1 VGIHRQGWLSQGEKQ
16 HTASCL
22 ASHPG
27 QTHQVGFGFGHSP
40 GFEKV
45 QTDTTLFSFDLFEYL
60 FDSGGLDLAQSAA
73 PNGLSDAFCGSRRYS
88 LPVIEA
94 GLERGKSSSRIDV
107 RGILGQYGLYEHVNR
122 VSVRLPAASAVF
134 LFQEL
139 DDFFD
144 SHWLKNIMSE
154 PLDAKVRS
162 ICGNAGEWDK
172 ISTSKRKTNMT
183 LVEKILAK
191 KAGKKTVKPDQIV
204 EVSVDRAMIHD
215 ALGAHTIA
223 RFRELGVKKVWDP
236 AKIVVVLDHYVP
248 NKDIDTA
255 KKCLNIKKFVLE
267 QGIENYYEV
276 GKGGIAHQVLV
287 EKGHVLPGT
296 ILVAVDSHTTTS
308 GVMGAFATGIGV
320 DEMAVVFKT
329 GKLWER
335 VPGTIRINVE
345 GKLKPPIM
353 SKDLML
359 LILKRLGVSGALFKS
374 LQYTGST
381 IGQMS
386 IESRMVLTNMAIESG
401 ATNGIIEPD
410 QKTLDF
416 LKGRSSQPFEVIRG
430 DPDAEYAET
439 LEFDADDIKE
449 PVVAVPSKPSNAVGV
464 TEVEGTKID
473 QAFVGSCTNGR
484 LEDLRMAAR
493 ILKGRK
499 VDKFTKVIVIP
510 ASQEVLKAALAEGL
524 VTTFVE
530 AGAVVGPPTCGPC
543 MEAHMGILG
552 PGEVCISSAN
562 RNFQGRVGDV
572 TAKVYLASPA
582 TVAASALKG
591 KISDPREFF

>member
-1 VGIHRQGWLSQGEKQ
+1 
-16 HTASCL
+16 
-22 ASHPG
+22 
-27 QTHQVGFGFGHSP
+27 
-40 GFEKV
+40 
-45 QTDTTLFSFDLFEYL
+45 
-60 FDSGGLDLAQSAA
+60 
-73 PNGLSDAFCGSRRYS
+73 
-88 LPVIEA
+88 
-94 GLERGKSSSRIDV
+94 
-107 RGILGQYGLYEHVNR
+107 
-122 VSVRLPAASAVF
+122 
-134 LFQEL
+134 
-139 DDFFD
+139 
-144 SHWLKNIMSE
+144 
-154 PLDAKVRS
+154 
-162 ICGNAGEWDK
+162 
-172 ISTSKRKTNMT
+172 MT

-191 KAGKKTVKPDQIV
+191 KAGKKVVSPNEIV

-223 RFRELGVKKVWDP
+223 RFRELGVEKVWDP
-236 AKIVVVLDHYVP
+236 ARIVVVLDHYVP

-255 KKCLNIKKFVLE
+255 KKCLNIKRFVLE
-267 QGIENYYEV
+267 QGIENYYEI

-296 ILVAVDSHTTTS
+296 TLVGVDSHTTTS

-345 GKLKPPIM
+345 GKLKPPIA

-359 LILKRLGVSGALFKS
+359 FILKRLGVSGALFKS
-374 LQYTGST
+374 LQYAGST
-381 IGQMS
+381 IKQMS

-410 QKTLDF
+410 QKVVDF
-416 LKGRSSQPFEVIRG
+416 LKGRTNQPFEVVQS
-430 DPDAEYAET
+430 DKDAEYAET
-439 LEFDADDIKE
+439 LEFHAEDIKE
-449 PVVAVPSKPSNAVGV
+449 PMVAVPPKPSNAVGV

-473 QAFVGSCTNGR
+473 QAFIGACTNGR
-484 LEDLRMAAR
+484 LEDLRIAAR

-524 VTTFVE
+524 IATFVE

-552 PGEVCISSAN
+552 PGEVCISTAN

-572 TAKVYLASPA
+572 TAKIYLASPA

>member
-1 VGIHRQGWLSQGEKQ
+1 MSIFR
-16 HTASCL
+16 
-22 ASHPG
+22 
-27 QTHQVGFGFGHSP
+27 
-40 GFEKV
+40 
-45 QTDTTLFSFDLFEYL
+45 
-60 FDSGGLDLAQSAA
+60 
-73 PNGLSDAFCGSRRYS
+73 
-88 LPVIEA
+88 A
-94 GLERGKSSSRIDV
+94 GVD
-107 RGILGQYGLYEHVNR
+107 
-122 VSVRLPAASAVF
+122 
-134 LFQEL
+134 
-139 DDFFD
+139 
-144 SHWLKNIMSE
+144 
-154 PLDAKVRS
+154 
-162 ICGNAGEWDK
+162 
-172 ISTSKRKTNMT
+172 MT

-191 KAGKKTVKPDQIV
+191 KAGKKVVRPDQIV

-223 RFRELGVKKVWDP
+223 RFRELGVEKVWDP
-236 AKIVVVLDHYVP
+236 TRMIVVLDHYVP

-296 ILVAVDSHTTTS
+296 TLVAVDSHTTTS

-320 DEMAVVFKT
+320 DEMAVVFKA

-345 GKLKPPIM
+345 GKLKPPLM

-359 LILKRLGVSGALFKS
+359 LILKKLGISGALFKS
-374 LQYTGST
+374 LQYTGSA
-381 IGQMS
+381 IKRMS
-386 IESRMVLTNMAIESG
+386 IASRMVLTNMAIESG

-410 QKTLDF
+410 WKTLEF
-416 LKGRSSQPFEVIRG
+416 LKSRTGQPFAVIRS
-430 DPDAEYAET
+430 DPQAEYVET
-439 LEFDADDIKE
+439 LEFQTDDIRE
-449 PVVAVPSKPSNAVGV
+449 PMVAVPPRPSNAVGV
-464 TEVEGTKID
+464 TEVEGTKVN
-473 QAFVGSCTNGR
+473 QAFIGSCTNGR

-499 VDKFTKVIVIP
+499 VDRFTKVIVIP
-510 ASQEVLKAALAEGL
+510 ASQEVLKGALAEGL
-524 VTTFVE
+524 IATFVE

-543 MEAHMGILG
+543 MEAHMGVLG

-572 TAKVYLASPA
+572 TAKIYLASPA

-591 KISDPREFF
+591 RISDPREFF

>member
-1 VGIHRQGWLSQGEKQ
+1 
-16 HTASCL
+16 
-22 ASHPG
+22 
-27 QTHQVGFGFGHSP
+27 
-40 GFEKV
+40 
-45 QTDTTLFSFDLFEYL
+45 
-60 FDSGGLDLAQSAA
+60 
-73 PNGLSDAFCGSRRYS
+73 
-88 LPVIEA
+88 
-94 GLERGKSSSRIDV
+94 
-107 RGILGQYGLYEHVNR
+107 
-122 VSVRLPAASAVF
+122 
-134 LFQEL
+134 
-139 DDFFD
+139 
-144 SHWLKNIMSE
+144 M
-154 PLDAKVRS
+154 
-162 ICGNAGEWDK
+162 
-172 ISTSKRKTNMT
+172 NMT

-191 KAGKKTVKPDQIV
+191 KAGKKVVRPDELV

-223 RFRELGVKKVWDP
+223 RFRELGVEKVWDP
-236 AKIVVVLDHYVP
+236 ARIVVVLDHYVP

-296 ILVAVDSHTTTS
+296 TLVGVDSHTTTS
-308 GVMGAFATGIGV
+308 GVVGAFATGIGV

-329 GKLWER
+329 GRLWER

-345 GKLKPPIM
+345 GTLRPPIA

-359 LILKRLGVSGALFKS
+359 FILKRLGVSGALFKS
-374 LQYTGST
+374 LQYTGSA
-381 IGQMS
+381 ISQMS

-410 QKTLDF
+410 QKLVDF
-416 LKGRSSQPFEVIRG
+416 LRARTNRSLELIQSDR
-430 DPDAEYAET
+430 DAEYAET
-439 LEFDADDIKE
+439 LEFRADDIKE
-449 PVVAVPSKPSNAVGV
+449 PMVAMPPKPSNAVGV
-464 TEVEGTKID
+464 TEVGGTRID
-473 QAFVGSCTNGR
+473 QAFIGSCTNGR
-484 LEDLRMAAR
+484 LEDLRIAAG

-510 ASQEVLKAALAEGL
+510 ASQEVLKAALEEGL
-524 VTTFVE
+524 IATFVE

-552 PGEVCISSAN
+552 PGEVCISTAN
-562 RNFQGRVGDV
+562 RNFQGRVGDA
-572 TAKVYLASPA
+572 TAKIYLASPA

-591 KISDPREFF
+591 KISDPREFFREA

>member
-1 VGIHRQGWLSQGEKQ
+1 MSIFR
-16 HTASCL
+16 
-22 ASHPG
+22 
-27 QTHQVGFGFGHSP
+27 
-40 GFEKV
+40 
-45 QTDTTLFSFDLFEYL
+45 
-60 FDSGGLDLAQSAA
+60 
-73 PNGLSDAFCGSRRYS
+73 
-88 LPVIEA
+88 A
-94 GLERGKSSSRIDV
+94 GVD
-107 RGILGQYGLYEHVNR
+107 
-122 VSVRLPAASAVF
+122 
-134 LFQEL
+134 
-139 DDFFD
+139 
-144 SHWLKNIMSE
+144 
-154 PLDAKVRS
+154 
-162 ICGNAGEWDK
+162 
-172 ISTSKRKTNMT
+172 MT

-191 KAGKKTVKPDQIV
+191 KAGKKVVRPDQIV

-223 RFRELGVKKVWDP
+223 RFRELGVEKVWDP
-236 AKIVVVLDHYVP
+236 TRMIVVLDHYVP

-296 ILVAVDSHTTTS
+296 TLVAVDSHTTTS

-320 DEMAVVFKT
+320 DEMAVVFKA

-345 GKLKPPIM
+345 GKLKPPLM

-359 LILKRLGVSGALFKS
+359 LILKKLGISGALFKS
-374 LQYTGST
+374 LQYTGSA
-381 IGQMS
+381 IRQMS
-386 IESRMVLTNMAIESG
+386 IASRMVLTNMAIESG

-410 QKTLDF
+410 RKTLEF
-416 LKGRSSQPFEVIRG
+416 LKSRTGQPFAVIRS
-430 DPDAEYAET
+430 DPQAEYVET
-439 LEFDADDIKE
+439 LEFQTDDIRE
-449 PVVAVPSKPSNAVGV
+449 PMVAVPPRPSNAVGV
-464 TEVEGTKID
+464 TEVEGTKVN
-473 QAFVGSCTNGR
+473 QAFIGSCTNGR

-499 VDKFTKVIVIP
+499 VDRFTKVIVIP
-510 ASQEVLKAALAEGL
+510 ASQEVLKGALAEGL
-524 VTTFVE
+524 IATFVE

-543 MEAHMGILG
+543 MEAHMGVLG

-572 TAKVYLASPA
+572 TAKIYLASPA

-591 KISDPREFF
+591 RISDPREFF

>member
-1 VGIHRQGWLSQGEKQ
+1 VS
-16 HTASCL
+16 L
-22 ASHPG
+22 AGPILL
-27 QTHQVGFGFGHSP
+27 
-40 GFEKV
+40 FEKLDHLV
-45 QTDTTLFSFDLFEYL
+45 DEHWPKNTTLPPSWANLW
-60 FDSGGLDLAQSAA
+60 SVCS
-73 PNGLSDAFCGSRRYS
+73 N
-88 LPVIEA
+88 
-94 GLERGKSSSRIDV
+94 
-107 RGILGQYGLYEHVNR
+107 LGQ
-122 VSVRLPAASAVF
+122 
-134 LFQEL
+134 
-139 DDFFD
+139 
-144 SHWLKNIMSE
+144 
-154 PLDAKVRS
+154 
-162 ICGNAGEWDK
+162 WDK
-172 ISTSKRKTNMT
+172 IGTSKRKTTMT

-191 KAGKKTVKPDQIV
+191 KAGKKLVRPDEIV

-223 RFRELGVKKVWDP
+223 RFRELGVSKVWDP
-236 AKIVVVLDHYVP
+236 TRIVVVLDHYVP
-248 NKDIDTA
+248 AKDVDTA

-267 QGIENYYEV
+267 QGIDNYYEV

-296 ILVAVDSHTTTS
+296 TLVAVDSHTTTS

-320 DEMAVVFKT
+320 DEMAAVFKT
-329 GKLWER
+329 GRLWER

-345 GKLKPPIM
+345 GELKPPMM

-374 LQYTGST
+374 LQYTGSA
-381 IGQMS
+381 IRQMS
-386 IESRMVLTNMAIESG
+386 VESRMVLTNMAIESG

-410 QKTLDF
+410 EKTVDF
-416 LKGRSSQPFEVIRG
+416 LKARTSQPFEAIHS

-439 LEFDADDIKE
+439 LDFAADEIKQ

-464 TEVEGTKID
+464 SEVEGTKID

-484 LEDLRMAAR
+484 LEDLRIAAR

-510 ASQEVLKAALAEGL
+510 ASQEVYKAALAEGL
-524 VTTFVE
+524 ITTFVE

-562 RNFQGRVGDV
+562 RNFQGRAGDV
-572 TAKVYLASPA
+572 TAKIYLASPA

>member
-1 VGIHRQGWLSQGEKQ
+1 MSIFR
-16 HTASCL
+16 
-22 ASHPG
+22 
-27 QTHQVGFGFGHSP
+27 
-40 GFEKV
+40 
-45 QTDTTLFSFDLFEYL
+45 
-60 FDSGGLDLAQSAA
+60 
-73 PNGLSDAFCGSRRYS
+73 
-88 LPVIEA
+88 A
-94 GLERGKSSSRIDV
+94 GVD
-107 RGILGQYGLYEHVNR
+107 
-122 VSVRLPAASAVF
+122 
-134 LFQEL
+134 
-139 DDFFD
+139 
-144 SHWLKNIMSE
+144 
-154 PLDAKVRS
+154 
-162 ICGNAGEWDK
+162 
-172 ISTSKRKTNMT
+172 MT

-191 KAGKKTVKPDQIV
+191 KAGKKVVRPDQIV

-223 RFRELGVKKVWDP
+223 RFRELGVEKVWDP
-236 AKIVVVLDHYVP
+236 TRMIVVLDHYVP

-296 ILVAVDSHTTTS
+296 TLVAVDSHTTTS

-320 DEMAVVFKT
+320 DEMAVVFKA

-345 GKLKPPIM
+345 GKLKPPLM

-359 LILKRLGVSGALFKS
+359 LILKKLGISGALFKS
-374 LQYTGST
+374 LQYTGSA
-381 IGQMS
+381 IKRMS
-386 IESRMVLTNMAIESG
+386 IASRMVLTNMAIESG

-410 QKTLDF
+410 WKTLEF
-416 LKGRSSQPFEVIRG
+416 LKSRTGQPFAVIRS
-430 DPDAEYAET
+430 DPQAEYVET
-439 LEFDADDIKE
+439 LEFQTDDIRE
-449 PVVAVPSKPSNAVGV
+449 PMVAVPPRPSNAVGV
-464 TEVEGTKID
+464 TEVEGTKVN
-473 QAFVGSCTNGR
+473 QAFIGSCTNGR

-499 VDKFTKVIVIP
+499 VDRFTKVIVIP
-510 ASQEVLKAALAEGL
+510 ASQEVLKGALAEGL
-524 VTTFVE
+524 IATFVE

-572 TAKVYLASPA
+572 TAKIYLASPA

-591 KISDPREFF
+591 RISDPREFF

>member
-1 VGIHRQGWLSQGEKQ
+1 
-16 HTASCL
+16 
-22 ASHPG
+22 
-27 QTHQVGFGFGHSP
+27 
-40 GFEKV
+40 
-45 QTDTTLFSFDLFEYL
+45 
-60 FDSGGLDLAQSAA
+60 
-73 PNGLSDAFCGSRRYS
+73 
-88 LPVIEA
+88 
-94 GLERGKSSSRIDV
+94 
-107 RGILGQYGLYEHVNR
+107 
-122 VSVRLPAASAVF
+122 
-134 LFQEL
+134 
-139 DDFFD
+139 
-144 SHWLKNIMSE
+144 
-154 PLDAKVRS
+154 
-162 ICGNAGEWDK
+162 
-172 ISTSKRKTNMT
+172 MT
-183 LVEKILAK
+183 LVEKILAQ
-191 KAGKKTVKPDQIV
+191 KAGKKVVRPDEIV

-223 RFRELGVKKVWDP
+223 RFRELGVSKVWDP
-236 AKIVVVLDHYVP
+236 ARIVVVLDHYVP
-248 NKDIDTA
+248 AKDVDTA
-255 KKCLNIKKFVLE
+255 RKCLNIKKFVLE
-267 QGIENYYEV
+267 QGIDNYYEV

-296 ILVAVDSHTTTS
+296 TLVAVDSHTTTS
-308 GVMGAFATGIGV
+308 GVVGAFATGIGV
-320 DEMAVVFKT
+320 DEMAAVFKT
-329 GKLWER
+329 GRLWER

-345 GKLKPPIM
+345 GELKPPMM

-359 LILKRLGVSGALFKS
+359 LILKRLGVSGALLKS
-374 LQYTGST
+374 LQYTGSA

-386 IESRMVLTNMAIESG
+386 VEGRMVLTNMAIESG

-410 QKTLDF
+410 EKTVDF
-416 LKGRSSQPFEVIRG
+416 LKARTSQPFETIRG
-430 DPDAEYAET
+430 DPDAEYAQT
-439 LEFDADDIKE
+439 LDFAADEIKQ

-473 QAFVGSCTNGR
+473 QAFIGSCTNGR

-499 VDKFTKVIVIP
+499 VDKFTKAIVIP
-510 ASQEVLKAALAEGL
+510 ASQEVYKAALAEGL
-524 VTTFVE
+524 ITTFVE

-572 TAKVYLASPA
+572 TAKIYLASPA